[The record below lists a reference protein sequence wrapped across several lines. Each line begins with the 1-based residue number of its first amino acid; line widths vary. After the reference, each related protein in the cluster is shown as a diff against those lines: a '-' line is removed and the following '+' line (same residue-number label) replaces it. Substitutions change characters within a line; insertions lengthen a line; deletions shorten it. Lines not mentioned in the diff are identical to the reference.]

1 KTPKEFQQLFQQRLE
16 AFYQGLQALGVNFN
30 YRQLR
35 SCGTVNSFTWFEALD
50 INAKIIV
57 VSNKDD
63 DNKGYALETLHEYFH
78 KLETPNYSEA
88 KNLCGGVNKDNP
100 FPNRNA
106 KREVIPSPV

>member
-1 KTPKEFQQLFQQRLE
+1 IGQGARRPCYSRQKHPYLRGSTLIPESKDSFWQLPKTPKEFQQLFQQRLE

-63 DNKGYALETLHEYFH
+63 DNKGYALETLH
-78 KLETPNYSEA
+78 
-88 KNLCGGVNKDNP
+88 
-100 FPNRNA
+100 
-106 KREVIPSPV
+106 